1 MSQVATIRLLIQ
13 RYQDGLINIKG
24 KKGPIMKML
33 PKKLPQNRVSIK
45 YIPLHDTMI
54 LKDTHKKSIYFIT
67 ATAQIQFQNDTFND
81 L

>member
-1 MSQVATIRLLIQ
+1 
-13 RYQDGLINIKG
+13 
-24 KKGPIMKML
+24 MKML

-54 LKDTHKKSIYFIT
+54 LKDTQKKSIYFIT

>member
-1 MSQVATIRLLIQ
+1 
-13 RYQDGLINIKG
+13 
-24 KKGPIMKML
+24 MKML

-54 LKDTHKKSIYFIT
+54 LKDTQKKSIYFIT
-67 ATAQIQFQNDTFND
+67 TTAQIQFQNDTFND